1 MRNVF
6 TVGFEALVVGL
17 LLLLLLAF
25 TSRLPVC
32 PAVAV
37 VLAGALTH
45 VAFEYLGLNRW
56 WCMVTYQ

>member
-17 LLLLLLAF
+17 VLLLLLAF
-25 TSRLPVC
+25 TARLPVH
-32 PAVAV
+32 PTVAV

-45 VAFEYLGLNRW
+45 IAFEYLGLNHW
-56 WCMVTYQ
+56 WCLVTYQ

>member
-6 TVGFEALVVGL
+6 TVGFEALVVGFV
-17 LLLLLLAF
+17 LLLLLAF
-25 TSRLPVC
+25 TARLPVH

-45 VAFEYLGLNRW
+45 IAFEYLGLNSW